1 VEPRGRPDVE
11 RGVRRLTPTMIAA
24 IALAVLLLAIGVAL
38 LVQGRSSGDDRL
50 TGAESAA
57 TGEDPEQRCSGQA
70 TYDRIKR
77 ELFRRAAE
85 VRGSD
90 QSAFERIGSYSSLRV
105 EAPILRDQNESVGS
119 VTCSATFWLDLPP
132 GVAVVG
138 GRTSLSAE
146 ILYTI
151 QPAADGSGTV
161 ITLANAEEIIT
172 PLATLSRTGAP
183 AAQPDSTIGNEGAAE
198 PGPADP
204 LAPLAPAPPPAPD
217 APAAPTAPE
226 PARPSASPSFN
237 CANAR
242 TAGEIAV
249 CRSPGLAALDRSMSA
264 QYSAAIARA
273 DPAQRAILQ
282 RTRDAFLRY
291 RDTCPN
297 DACIAQTYQ
306 GRMREIRDIMTGR
319 WSPQR

>member
-1 VEPRGRPDVE
+1 
-11 RGVRRLTPTMIAA
+11 MIAA

-38 LVQGRSSGDDRL
+38 LLQGRSGGDDRL
-50 TGAESAA
+50 TGNEVAA

-90 QSAFERIGSYSSLRV
+90 QSAFDRIGSYSSLRV
-105 EAPILRDQNESVGS
+105 EAPILRDDNRSVGS

-172 PLATLSRTGAP
+172 PLATLARTGAP
-183 AAQPDSTIGNEGAAE
+183 ASASDEAIAGGEVEPAE
-198 PGPADP
+198 PSDP
-204 LAPLAPAPPPAPD
+204 LAPLPPPAPAPP
-217 APAAPTAPE
+217 APAAPAAPDA
-226 PARPSASPSFN
+226 ARPSASPSFN

-249 CRSPGLAALDRSMSA
+249 CRSPALAALDRSMAA
-264 QYSAAIARA
+264 QYSAAIASA
-273 DPAQRAILQ
+273 DPARRAIL
-282 RTRDAFLRY
+282 
-291 RDTCPN
+291 
-297 DACIAQTYQ
+297 
-306 GRMREIRDIMTGR
+306 
-319 WSPQR
+319 

>member
-1 VEPRGRPDVE
+1 MEPRGKPDVE
-11 RGVRRLTPTMIAA
+11 RPVRRLTPTMIAA

-38 LVQGRSSGDDRL
+38 LLQGRNSGDDRL

-70 TYDRIKR
+70 TYDQIKR
-77 ELFRRAAE
+77 ELFRRAGE

-90 QSAFERIGSYSSLRV
+90 RSAFDRIGSYSSLRV
-105 EAPILRDQNESVGS
+105 EAPILRDENKSVGS

-138 GRTSLSAE
+138 GRTSLTAE

-151 QPAADGSGTV
+151 QPAADGSGNV

-172 PLATLSRTGAP
+172 PLATLTRTAGAAP
-183 AAQPDSTIGNEGAAE
+183 SPGEAFANEGAPE
-198 PGPADP
+198 PAQPSDP
-204 LAPLAPAPPPAPD
+204 LSPLPPSAPPAPD
-217 APAAPTAPE
+217 APAAPE
-226 PARPSASPSFN
+226 PPRPGASPSFN

-249 CRSPGLAALDRSMSA
+249 CGSPGLAALDRTMAA

-273 DPAQRAILQ
+273 DPAQRATLQ

-291 RDTCPN
+291 RDNCPN
-297 DACIAQTYQ
+297 EACIAQTYR
-306 GRMREIRDIMTGR
+306 GRMREIRDIMAGTWR
-319 WSPQR
+319 P

>member
-1 VEPRGRPDVE
+1 
-11 RGVRRLTPTMIAA
+11 MIAA

-38 LVQGRSSGDDRL
+38 FVQGRNGDNDRL
-50 TGAESAA
+50 TGNEMAA

-105 EAPILRDQNESVGS
+105 EAPILRDENKAVGS

-146 ILYTI
+146 VLYTI
-151 QPAADGSGTV
+151 QPAADGSGNV

-172 PLATLSRTGAP
+172 PLATLARTGAAVP
-183 AAQPDSTIGNEGAAE
+183 GPDEMIGNEVTAPAE
-198 PGPADP
+198 PSDP
-204 LAPLAPAPPPAPD
+204 LAPLPPA
-217 APAAPTAPE
+217 APAAPVAPTPPE
-226 PARPSASPSFN
+226 ASRPSASPSFN
-237 CANAR
+237 CADAR

-249 CRSPGLAALDRSMSA
+249 CRNPGLAALDRTMAA
-264 QYSAAIARA
+264 QYSAAVALA

-282 RTRDAFLRY
+282 RTRDSFLRY
-291 RDTCPN
+291 RDNCPN
-297 DACIAQTYQ
+297 EDCIAQTYR
-306 GRMREIRDIMTGR
+306 GRMSEIRDIMAGTWR
-319 WSPQR
+319 PQR

>member
-1 VEPRGRPDVE
+1 
-11 RGVRRLTPTMIAA
+11 MIAA

-38 LVQGRSSGDDRL
+38 FLQGRNGDDDRL
-50 TGAESAA
+50 TGNETAA

-90 QSAFERIGSYSSLRV
+90 QAAFERIGSYSSLRV
-105 EAPILRDQNESVGS
+105 EAPILRDENKAVGS

-151 QPAADGSGTV
+151 QPAADGSGNV

-172 PLATLSRTGAP
+172 PLATLTRTGASAPGPGEAP
-183 AAQPDSTIGNEGAAE
+183 ASEGAPPSE
-198 PGPADP
+198 PSDP
-204 LAPLAPAPPPAPD
+204 LAPPIQSAPAPPAP
-217 APAAPTAPE
+217 PAAPE
-226 PARPSASPSFN
+226 PPRPSANPSFN

-249 CRSPGLAALDRSMSA
+249 CRSPGLAALDRTMAA
-264 QYSAAIARA
+264 QYSAAIASA

-291 RDTCPN
+291 RDNCPN
-297 DACIAQTYQ
+297 EACIAQTYR
-306 GRMREIRDIMTGR
+306 GRMREIRDIMAGSWR
-319 WSPQR
+319 P